1 MTWQLNNSYYQ
12 VNAIPNSM
20 SSTERLSYGEAL
32 LSLKRNYL
40 LSHSFIFFLLVKLEM
55 IADRYEKQ
63 RPGT

>member
-40 LSHSFIFFLLVKLEM
+40 LSHGFIFLIVKLKK
-55 IADRYEKQ
+55 IADSYEKQ